1 MNGIT
6 SVAGIARIVARN
18 VVPLA
23 GILFFHWSAPNVLI
37 LYFVD
42 TLLSMAVIFA
52 GVARTF
58 APAPKDD
65 ANAVVARIKGE
76 ATCIAAALFAAGVIA
91 IPTGMPVGI
100 ALATSDF
107 SFRFALYD
115 ESLRNGLIIQGVL
128 ALWSYVDLRRALAK
142 YTREQLQ
149 LKRRFAFI
157 FLRWIAVL
165 AVCYFVLDFIGGD
178 LAVYLLIVVYI
189 GASIFAEVAPD
200 RFLQVMPGGG
210 GELTKEES
218 IKPSATA
225 GGGGLPSHKG
235 AKR

>member
-1 MNGIT
+1 MKAIT
-6 SVAGIARIVARN
+6 SVAGIAQIVARN

-37 LYFVD
+37 LYLVD

-58 APAPKDD
+58 AAEPKEDV
-65 ANAVVARIKGE
+65 NAVVARIKGE
-76 ATCIAAALFAAGVIA
+76 ATYIVVALFAAGVIA
-91 IPTGMPVGI
+91 IPLGMPVGI
-100 ALATSDF
+100 ALASSDF

-115 ESLRNGLIIQGVL
+115 ESLRNGLIIQCVL
-128 ALWSYVDLRRALAK
+128 ALWSYIDLRRALATF
-142 YTREQLQ
+142 TREQLQ

-165 AVCYFVLDFIGGD
+165 MVCYFVLDFLGGD

-200 RFLQVMPGGG
+200 RFLEVMPGGG
-210 GELTKEES
+210 GELTTEAASK
-218 IKPSATA
+218 SAA
-225 GGGGLPSHKG
+225 
-235 AKR
+235 AKRGPPANGGKKR